1 MASDY
6 EGVQAKK
13 KSKLGETAKNK
24 RQRSSIV
31 SDEDIECTFTPQILH
46 KTSIKGQREANVRN
60 FNEFYSDAMNFQ
72 KKKEDKIEKAK
83 EEIEG

>member
-24 RQRSSIV
+24 R
-31 SDEDIECTFTPQILH
+31 
-46 KTSIKGQREANVRN
+46 
-60 FNEFYSDAMNFQ
+60 
-72 KKKEDKIEKAK
+72 
-83 EEIEG
+83 